1 MLNLAGK
8 NAICVGGTSGI
19 GQGIALRL
27 AKAHANVVIVGRNAG
42 AGDQI
47 VQEMKKIHPSGVYS
61 FVSCDATL
69 MKDIK
74 KTCEGLNQS
83 QSKID
88 YLVLSQG
95 IASMNGYSPTE
106 EGIDRKLALHYYG
119 RMMFIRCLLPSL
131 NKALTDNGDARVLS
145 VLSGNVHSGLVI
157 EDDLELK
164 NQFTIP
170 NAANV
175 AGTYNDLGLDQYA
188 INHPK
193 IAFNH
198 ASPGFVKTQWGSEFP
213 WILRGIVRCVQV
225 FAMTPEQCAENMCKA
240 LWNEDMKGHGQV
252 IIMKENGGL
261 GSVTPIHSE
270 RLRTIVWEHTNK
282 ILDKFF

>member
-1 MLNLAGK
+1 MNLAGK

-27 AKAHANVVIVGRNAG
+27 AKAHANVVIVGRNAT
-42 AGDQI
+42 AGNEI
-47 VQEMKKIHPSGVYS
+47 VQEMKKIHPTGDYS

-74 KTCEGLNQS
+74 KTCDAFNKTNNKL
-83 QSKID
+83 D

-95 IASMNGYSPTE
+95 IASMNGYTPTE

-131 NKALTDNGDARVLS
+131 NKALEDNNDVRVLS
-145 VLSGNVHSGLVI
+145 VLSGNVHSGLVL

-164 NQFTIP
+164 KQFTIP

-175 AGTYNDLGLDQYA
+175 AGTYNDLGLDQFA
-188 INHPK
+188 INHPH
-193 IAFNH
+193 IGFTH

-213 WILRGIVRCVQV
+213 WIVRGLVRVVQL
-225 FAMTPEQCAENMCKA
+225 FAMTPEQCADNMCKA
-240 LWNEDMKGHGQV
+240 LWDSDKKGTGKV
-252 IIMKENGGL
+252 IIMKENGTFGNVT
-261 GSVTPIHSE
+261 SVHSD
-270 RLRTIVWEHTNK
+270 RLRTLIWEHTNS
-282 ILDKFF
+282 ILDKYF